1 VSLGRRFTSVIGFSR
16 RLSRWWA
23 LDHKKELFYFD
34 ASRSWNADE
43 TRLVIKTE
51 KDAVERNSAGLG
63 RALRIPMFRNLLI
76 ADLVSDIGTFM
87 QNVGAA
93 WLMVTLHAGPGYV
106 ALIQTA
112 ASLPYFLL
120 ALPAGSAGDIFD
132 RRRLI
137 LWTEVWMM
145 GVALILAILTMG
157 GLTTPWLLLAL
168 TFALSAGDAF
178 ETPSWRAILPEL
190 VSKED
195 LAAASAL
202 NGIEFNLA
210 RAVGPALA
218 GMVIA
223 VAGVSTAFVVNV
235 VSFCGVIFVVARWK
249 RPIRKQTAPAETL
262 AGATVAAVRYVGNSP
277 AILTVLFRT
286 GVILF
291 FSSSLF
297 ALLPSVAR
305 GVDERAIG
313 YGLLLGCFGAGAIG
327 GAFLMQ
333 TLRARCSTEMIVS
346 AGVVILGTA
355 IVTITRLH
363 RLSTLA
369 LVIFVGGAAWILFIS
384 LINGLV
390 QNLAPDWV
398 RARVLAIFTLV
409 YMGSFALGSA
419 VWGGVAQHRSVR
431 LALIYSGFGTI
442 GSAALA
448 LFIKLPDSTAD
459 LSPWNHWRMPV
470 IVNEVSDELLAGP
483 VLVTIEYSVVAELEA
498 KFVKAMRQ
506 YARVRRRDG
515 AYQWGIYRDIEAA
528 NRFVEIFLVDS
539 WAEHLRQHERQTKA
553 DRDLEQRVYSFVVD
567 EPKVRHLLYADSP
580 KL

>member
-1 VSLGRRFTSVIGFSR
+1 
-16 RLSRWWA
+16 
-23 LDHKKELFYFD
+23 
-34 ASRSWNADE
+34 
-43 TRLVIKTE
+43 LVIDTE
-51 KDAVERNSAGLG
+51 KDLAMRNSVGLVSP
-63 RALRIPMFRNLLI
+63 LRVPTFRSLLI
-76 ADLVSDIGTFM
+76 ADLVSDVGTFM

-93 WLMVTLHAGPGYV
+93 WLMVSLHAGPGYV

-137 LWTEVWMM
+137 LFTEAWMM
-145 GVALILAILTMG
+145 GVALILAVLTIRGSMS
-157 GLTTPWLLLAL
+157 PWLLLAL

-178 ETPSWRAILPEL
+178 ETPTWRAILPEL
-190 VSKED
+190 VSKDD

-223 VAGVSTAFVVNV
+223 VAGVATAFVANFL
-235 VSFCGVIFVVARWK
+235 SLFGVILVVAKWK
-249 RPIRKQTAPAETL
+249 RPIRRQTVPAETL
-262 AGATVAAVRYVGNSP
+262 TGATVAAVRYVRNSP
-277 AILTVLFRT
+277 AILTVLVRT
-286 GVILF
+286 GIILF

-305 GVDERAIG
+305 SVDERAIG
-313 YGLLLGCFGAGAIG
+313 YGLLLGCFGVGAIG
-327 GAFLMQ
+327 GALLMQ
-333 TLRARCSTEMIVS
+333 TLRARFSTEMIVS

-355 IVTITRLH
+355 ILTITRLH
-363 RLSTLA
+363 RLTTLA
-369 LVIFVGGAAWILFIS
+369 LVILVSGAAWVLFIS
-384 LINGLV
+384 LINALV

-419 VWGGVAQHRSVR
+419 VWGGVAQHQSVR
-431 LALIYSGFGTI
+431 LALVYSGFGTVA
-442 GSAALA
+442 SAILA
-448 LFIKLPDSTAD
+448 LWARLPDSTAD
-459 LSPWNHWRMPV
+459 LTPWNHWRMPV
-470 IVNEVSDELLAGP
+470 VVKEVNDELLAGP
-483 VLVTIEYSVVAELEA
+483 VLVTIEYSVLPERDL

-515 AYQWGIYRDIEAA
+515 AYRWGIYRDIEVA
-528 NRFVEIFLVDS
+528 NQFVEVFLVHS

-553 DRDLEQRVYSFVVD
+553 DRELEERVYSYIAG
-567 EPKVRHLLYADSP
+567 EPRVRHLLYADSTRP
-580 KL
+580 SNVV